1 MPARKRHKKKPEH
14 PDPVVRFGRAL
25 EREKERERAEQIRI
39 QAERDEQK
47 RQADVAAEYA
57 RKLGKANN
65 RLERAIAA
73 VKQNRGDQEVEAEYR
88 AAKAD
93 VLELETGERPDWA
106 PGDPSDDAATEA
118 AETDGETIGQSVDEP
133 AGE

>member
-1 MPARKRHKKKPEH
+1 MPARKRHKKQPEH

-25 EREKERERAEQIRI
+25 EREKERKRAEQLRI
-39 QAERDEQK
+39 QAEREEAK
-47 RQADVAAEYA
+47 RQADIAAEHA
-57 RKLGKANN
+57 RKLKAANK

-73 VKQNRGDQEVEAEYR
+73 VKQNRGDRDTEAEYR

-106 PGDPSDDAATEA
+106 PGDPNDASTDAPGDTPVDTPSDD
-118 AETDGETIGQSVDEP
+118 QP
-133 AGE
+133 AQ